1 MTFFLVLFAVF
12 HQAGKIHLTYSP
24 HPRGIPFNPLH
35 LIICS
40 NGGKSKH
47 QRTQTVRAG
56 SKEW

>member
-1 MTFFLVLFAVF
+1 MSFFLVLFAVF
-12 HQAGKIHLTYSP
+12 YQAGKIHLTYSS
-24 HPRGIPFNPLH
+24 HPRGIPFNHLH